1 MDPTTASYYRSILFR
16 DPEDQRPLPVSLVRM
31 HAWAFK
37 CCQHLGIGSLISKQ
51 SALAVT
57 MTWLA
62 STVDGLA
69 FARENTNIGDLLCG
83 SEVAAE
89 KESTASSVI
98 VDWDSVPDQSNVLV
112 TIEDKVASGVFL
124 GRRGAWVDVK
134 VGSETKAYRTS
145 QVQIAG
151 A

>member
-1 MDPTTASYYRSILFR
+1 MDQTTASYYRSILFR
-16 DPEDQRPLPVSLVRM
+16 DQEDQRPLPQSLVRM

-37 CCQHLGIGSLISKQ
+37 CCQHMGIGSVISKQ

-57 MTWLA
+57 MTWMA
-62 STVDGLA
+62 STAEGLE
-69 FARENTNIGDLLCG
+69 FARENTNIGDLFVG
-83 SEVAAE
+83 PEAPEKTTSAA
-89 KESTASSVI
+89 S
-98 VDWDSVPDQSNVLV
+98 VDWDAVPQESKVLV
-112 TIEDKVASGVFL
+112 TIDDKVAPGVFF